1 MKLNALLQDLEYEL
15 LQGNANI
22 EIEDIITD
30 SRKGTDRDIFV
41 CISGAISDGHNYV
54 HDVIGKGIKAIVV
67 EKTIDVEEEITVI
80 KVQNTQ
86 IALAKM
92 AEVLFDYP
100 ARKLISIGVTGTKGK
115 TTTTYMMKDILENA
129 GYKSGL
135 IGTIETVI
143 GDQHY
148 ESINTTPDAYTLHKY
163 LKKMVDCG
171 CKCVVMEVSSQ
182 GLKMHRVHGIVF
194 NYAVFTNLGIDHI
207 GKNEHESFEEY
218 AECKSMLFR
227 QCDIGIVN
235 NDDLNLDLI
244 IKDSTCKIVTYGM
257 EKKSD
262 LQAEDLK
269 LNAINSNMGIQF
281 RTKGLYDLGV
291 ELNMPGIFNL
301 YNSMAAIAIAKQ
313 FNISEDIIVKTL
325 FEFKVKGRVEVVYS
339 NDKYMVI
346 IDYAHNAMSLKS
358 LLLSLRVYSP
368 KRIVCVFG
376 CGGNRSKLRRYEM
389 GKVSSELSDFTIVTS
404 DNPRDEDPTDILQD
418 IIKSVEEN
426 NGKYIG
432 IIDRRQA
439 IQYAIDN
446 ALEGDVIVIAGKGHE
461 TYQEIAGV
469 KFQMDDREI
478 VEEIIQSN
486 FA

>member
-1 MKLNALLQDLEYEL
+1 MKLDALLQDLEYKVF
-15 LQGNANI
+15 QGSTDI
-22 EIEDIITD
+22 EIADIITD

-41 CISGAISDGHNYV
+41 CISGAISDGHKYV
-54 HDVIGKGIKAIVV
+54 NDVIRKGIKAIVV
-67 EKTIDVEEEITVI
+67 EKPIDVDEEVTVI
-80 KVQNTQ
+80 KVENTR

-92 AEVLFDYP
+92 AAALFDYP
-100 ARKLISIGVTGTKGK
+100 AKKLTSIGITGTKGK
-115 TTTTYMMKDILENA
+115 TTTTYMIKDILENA
-129 GYKSGL
+129 GYKTGL
-135 IGTIETVI
+135 IGTIETII
-143 GDQHY
+143 GNQHF
-148 ESINTTPDAYTLHKY
+148 ESINTTPDAYTIHKY
-163 LKKMVDCG
+163 LKMMVDNG

-207 GKNEHESFEEY
+207 GKNEHESFVEY

-235 NDDLNLDLI
+235 NDDVNLDLI
-244 IKDSTCKIVTYGM
+244 IKNSTCKILTYGM

-262 LQAEDLK
+262 LQAENLK
-269 LNAINSNMGIQF
+269 LNDSNSNMGIKF
-281 RTKGLYDLGV
+281 RTKGLYDLQIK
-291 ELNMPGIFNL
+291 LNLPGMFNL
-301 YNSMAAIAIAKQ
+301 YNSMAAVGVAKQ

-325 FEFKVKGRVEVVYS
+325 LEFKVKGRVEVVYS
-339 NDKYMVI
+339 SDKYMVV
-346 IDYAHNAMSLKS
+346 IDYAHNAMSLES
-358 LLLSLRVYSP
+358 LLLSLREYSP

-404 DNPRDEDPTDILQD
+404 DNPRDEDPADILRD

-439 IQYAIDN
+439 IKYAIDN
-446 ALEGDVIVIAGKGHE
+446 AIEGDVIVIAGKGHE

-469 KFQMDDREI
+469 KHQMDDREI
-478 VEEIIQSN
+478 VEGIVNIS
-486 FA
+486 A